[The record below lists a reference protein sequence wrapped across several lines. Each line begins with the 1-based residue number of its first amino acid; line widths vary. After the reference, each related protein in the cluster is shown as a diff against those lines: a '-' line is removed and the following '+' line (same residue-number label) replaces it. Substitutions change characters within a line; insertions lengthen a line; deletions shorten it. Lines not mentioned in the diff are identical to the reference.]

1 MQLPARA
8 GVLAGTVL
16 APLLV
21 VLGAVVAAPASAH
34 ARFTGAD
41 PAEGSS
47 VDALPAAVVMSYSE
61 PVSPQFVDTAVVA
74 PGGEPVVVE
83 ASVDAQAVRVPVGE
97 VPELAEAAA
106 SGVGEWQVVARVVSV
121 DGHPVEHTTTFE
133 LTTAAAPAEP
143 EPEPTTTGPDVEPSP
158 ATPGE
163 PEPTAQTEAVSP
175 PAATPAGSLPA
186 DPLSAATDRV
196 PTWAGVLL
204 ALALVAAGGSAVALQ
219 WRRGRGGDQDGTHQG

>member
-1 MQLPARA
+1 MTSSARA
-8 GVLAGTVL
+8 GALTGFLL
-16 APLLV
+16 APLLLLLCV
-21 VLGAVVAAPASAH
+21 AVAAPASAH

-61 PVSPQFVDTAVVA
+61 PVSPQFVDTAVVP

-83 ASVDAQAVRVPVGE
+83 AGVDGQDVRVPVGE
-97 VPELAEAAA
+97 VPELAQAAA
-106 SGVGEWQVVARVVSV
+106 TGVGEWQVVARVVSV

-133 LTTAAAPAEP
+133 LTVAAPAEP

-158 ATPGE
+158 ASPGL
-163 PEPTAQTEAVSP
+163 PEPTEQTEAVSP
-175 PAATPAGSLPA
+175 PAASPTGSLPV

-204 ALALVAAGGSAVALQ
+204 ALALVAAGGTAVALQ